1 MRDGSQRR
9 PKTHWQQFV
18 LHAALRIFLPILFP
32 IRQGRHGDF
41 RVFRIRPMHCLGVVA
56 QRLLREPLRE
66 PAQLPVPM
74 RDKLQADRRR
84 DAGHNQQFVPHD
96 DRRQNNQCQPAD
108 RDGRACGD
116 AADDSLRTGQQIIT
130 RPGPGRSTRKV
141 PTSMASAAC
150 TFRPARA
157 AGEICR
163 WRTQPFLFHNQP

>member
-1 MRDGSQRR
+1 LRR
-9 PKTHWQQFV
+9 RLPRT
-18 LHAALRIFLPILFP
+18 LTDAAAHLTEATGATPEVSRE
-32 IRQGRHGDF
+32 R
-41 RVFRIRPMHCLGVVA
+41 
-56 QRLLREPLRE
+56 LRELLTQGG
-66 PAQLPVPM
+66 QL
-74 RDKLQADRRR
+74 RR

-141 PTSMASAAC
+141 PPSMASAAC

-163 WRTQPFLFHNQP
+163 WKIQSFLFHNLP